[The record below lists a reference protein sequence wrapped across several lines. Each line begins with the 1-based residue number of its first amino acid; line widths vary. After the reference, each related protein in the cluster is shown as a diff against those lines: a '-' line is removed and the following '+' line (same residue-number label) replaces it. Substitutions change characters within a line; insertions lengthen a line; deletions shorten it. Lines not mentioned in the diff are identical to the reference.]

1 MANRRA
7 FKYMIAGFLLVL
19 LDVHIFF
26 DFLPDPLGYILI
38 ASGIHQLAAGKPN
51 AKKAVIT
58 AYVLMALSIP
68 TLFLSGE
75 VLTQMQVNSTSW
87 LVYGFS
93 ITLIDLILMYY
104 IFRML
109 MHEVDYPIEAAEK
122 QNGIKKIM
130 IVYMTITLT
139 STFIQSFLINMNQDV
154 QSTVAV
160 AIIVLTLSV
169 HVAFILTLRN
179 LQKTFTPD
187 QGRVYP
193 MERPN

>member
-1 MANRRA
+1 
-7 FKYMIAGFLLVL
+7 MITGFLLVL

-26 DFLPDPLGYILI
+26 DFLPDPLGYLLI
-38 ASGIHQLAAGKPN
+38 ASGIHQLAAGKSN
-51 AKKAVIT
+51 AKKAEIT

-87 LVYGFS
+87 LIYGFNV
-93 ITLIDLILMYY
+93 TLIDLILMYY
-104 IFRML
+104 VFRML

-139 STFIQSFLINMNQDV
+139 STFIQSFLINMKQDV

-169 HVAFILTLRN
+169 HVAFIITLRN
-179 LQKTFTPD
+179 QQKTFPPD